1 MSPMFSKAF
10 ISNMADPALV
20 GLVVIVVLG
29 LVFDFVNGFHDT
41 ANAIATSVA
50 TRVLSPGQAVS
61 MAAVFNVI
69 GAVSGTA
76 VASTVGQ
83 GIVSPE
89 VATLTLVAAALISAI
104 TWNLVTWWWALPS
117 SSSHALIFSIVGAGI
132 ASAGIDAIEIGG
144 ITKTLQGLVFSPLF
158 GFLAALLL
166 LTALLWL
173 FARSRPLRVNRIFG
187 KLQIVSAAYM
197 AFSHGSNDAQKTMG
211 VITMGL
217 ASYYGWSGDEW
228 QVPVWVILAAGAAM
242 GLGTA
247 MGGWRIV
254 RTMGLKVVELRP
266 IDGFAAETAAA
277 TVIEGA
283 SHFGIPVSTTHVISS
298 AILGVGA
305 TRRASAVRWGIAGR
319 IVMTWVVTIPAC
331 VALSWAL
338 YSLLH
343 RITGLP

>member
-1 MSPMFSKAF
+1 MV
-10 ISNMADPALV
+10 DPALV
-20 GLVVIVVLG
+20 VLALVVALG
-29 LVFDFVNGFHDT
+29 LAFDFVNGFHDT

-61 MAAVFNVI
+61 MAAVLNVV
-69 GAVSGTA
+69 GAVTGTA

-83 GIVSPE
+83 GIVPPA
-89 VATLTLVAAALISAI
+89 VATQQLVLAALVSAI
-104 TWNLVTWWWALPS
+104 AWNLATWWFGIPS

-132 ASAGIDAIEIGG
+132 AAGGLEAIQIGG
-144 ITKTLQGLVFSPLF
+144 ITSTFQGLLFSPIL

-166 LTALLWL
+166 LVALLWM
-173 FARSRPLRVNRIFG
+173 FARSRPLMVNRIFG
-187 KLQIVSAAYM
+187 RLQIVSAAYM
-197 AFSHGSNDAQKTMG
+197 AFSHGGNDAQKTMG

-217 ASYYGWSGDEW
+217 ASYYGWTGEEW
-228 QVPVWVILAAGAAM
+228 QVPVWVILAAGTAM

-305 TRRASAVRWGIAGR
+305 TRSASAVRWGIAGR
-319 IVMTWVVTIPAC
+319 IVTTWVVTIPAC
-331 VALSWAL
+331 VVLSWLL
-338 YSLLH
+338 YSLFH